1 MKKKFNK
8 AKEGVKGFFRPRSR
22 QSVLATPERSRG
34 SSQEPA
40 AAHDQEMPTAPP
52 PIFSG
57 NRQLI
62 TPHANAA
69 PGHDTL
75 ALKVPTPEPS
85 PRPEDT
91 SGVAVAYT
99 HLPIEPSTS
108 EIIDDVGAQVVNITQ
123 DVRALEMQS
132 QEVDE
137 KEHDKV
143 IATPEWSRG
152 SSQEPAATH
161 DQAMSTAPPAILPA
175 RRESIIPQANATPS
189 DDAPVLKAPAPEPS
203 PQPEHAS
210 DVAAAYIQLNS
221 EPPTRVNIGSVKTQA
236 AEGTQ
241 DVKEFGTQWQG
252 VNEEKLM
259 KKHEKAIITG
269 QALLSICSLGRIT

>member
-62 TPHANAA
+62 ISHANAV

-91 SGVAVAYT
+91 SGVAAADT
-99 HLPIEPSTS
+99 QLHFEPSTHATIRS
-108 EIIDDVGAQVVNITQ
+108 AETQVVEI
-123 DVRALEMQS
+123 
-132 QEVDE
+132 
-137 KEHDKV
+137 
-143 IATPEWSRG
+143 
-152 SSQEPAATH
+152 
-161 DQAMSTAPPAILPA
+161 
-175 RRESIIPQANATPS
+175 
-189 DDAPVLKAPAPEPS
+189 
-203 PQPEHAS
+203 
-210 DVAAAYIQLNS
+210 
-221 EPPTRVNIGSVKTQA
+221 
-236 AEGTQ
+236 TQ
-241 DVKEFGTQWQG
+241 DVKELATQRQE
-252 VNEEKLM
+252 VDDKTLI
-259 KKHEKAIITG
+259 KKHEKAIPTG
-269 QALLSICSLGRIT
+269 QALLSLCSFERIAYTS